1 VKKEI
6 VAVPDIPQPLAH
18 YVPAVRAGDF
28 VFAAGQIASDYRTGV
43 PPEARADPAFPYH
56 GQTIKRQARYIL
68 NNLQKTFQAAGTDL
82 ANVVKAQVF
91 LTDLGSFAAFDEVW
105 REFFRVPPPRTGL
118 GISGLLVPGTMVEID
133 LTAALPSARPAAV
146 SVPDIPQPL
155 AHYVP
160 AVRAGDF
167 VFAAGQIAS
176 DYKSG
181 VPFEARSDPAFPYYS
196 SEIQRQARYVLENLR
211 RTFRAAGTELAN
223 VVKSQVFLTDLND
236 FFLFDQVWRE
246 FFPDPPPRTTVQ
258 IRGLLVPGTRVEI
271 DLIAA
276 MPTVERRAIAVPDIP
291 RPLAHYIPAVRA
303 GDFVFAAGQIASDYK
318 NGVPSEAR
326 SDPAFPYYSSEI
338 HRQARYILTNLQKT
352 FRAAGTDLEHVVKSQ
367 VFLTNLDDFF
377 AFDQVWREFFPS
389 PPPRTTVQISNL
401 LVPGCRVEIDL
412 TAVLP

>member
-1 VKKEI
+1 MKKEI